1 MSNGRRNA
9 ALISGIAMLT
19 AGVLLLL
26 HQFQVLSLNFSIIC
40 GASML
45 LCSAVFHVFAI
56 AKRSGGLAYPAGVL
70 LVYGGLVLAMGI
82 AGWEWMRLLWPLWIF
97 GAAVGGI
104 EQKLI
109 SRDHTGSWY
118 SILILLAVTAGS
130 FAVTAGV
137 FDFRICL
144 GIGLVVV
151 GLMIALRPLFTKGR
165 KEEAGPSATYTV
177 HYETPENMQAG
188 SEPAAPPP
196 PPREP
201 EPQPAPAAETAESPE
216 TDDPPEDA

>member
-1 MSNGRRNA
+1 M
-9 ALISGIAMLT
+9 
-19 AGVLLLL
+19 
-26 HQFQVLSLNFSIIC
+26 
-40 GASML
+40 AS
-45 LCSAVFHVFAI
+45 VDF
-56 AKRSGGLAYPAGVL
+56 R
-70 LVYGGLVLAMGI
+70 
-82 AGWEWMRLLWPLWIF
+82 
-97 GAAVGGI
+97 AAVGGI

-118 SILILLAVTAGS
+118 SIDSAGGDRRLL
-130 FAVTAGV
+130 AVTAGV

-216 TDDPPEDA
+216 TDDPLEDA